1 MFVPIRVITRSF
13 VVFQFLLCVFVGSNV
28 AIAEPKVD
36 YGINV
41 KKAHQ
46 DFLAMPEAKKKK
58 KITQDF
64 QPLTQFEWH
73 GDAKQSLS
81 RDSDLAE
88 PVRRLGHARDHFRG
102 QAGHDPRDRYFSGWQ
117 FAHVGD
123 VSRASFARRAS
134 HYDRYRR
141 QARPKIED
149 ASSRSEGRL
158 PAR

>member
-58 KITQDF
+58 ITQDF
-64 QPLTQFEWH
+64 SRLLNSSGTVMRSNHFH
-73 GDAKQSLS
+73 GIQT
-81 RDSDLAE
+81 
-88 PVRRLGHARDHFRG
+88 
-102 QAGHDPRDRYFSGWQ
+102 
-117 FAHVGD
+117 
-123 VSRASFARRAS
+123 
-134 HYDRYRR
+134 
-141 QARPKIED
+141 
-149 ASSRSEGRL
+149 
-158 PAR
+158 

>member
-58 KITQDF
+58 KITQD
-64 QPLTQFEWH
+64 
-73 GDAKQSLS
+73 G
-81 RDSDLAE
+81 
-88 PVRRLGHARDHFRG
+88 
-102 QAGHDPRDRYFSGWQ
+102 YFSGWQ

-134 HYDRYRR
+134 HYDRHRR

-158 PAR
+158 SAR